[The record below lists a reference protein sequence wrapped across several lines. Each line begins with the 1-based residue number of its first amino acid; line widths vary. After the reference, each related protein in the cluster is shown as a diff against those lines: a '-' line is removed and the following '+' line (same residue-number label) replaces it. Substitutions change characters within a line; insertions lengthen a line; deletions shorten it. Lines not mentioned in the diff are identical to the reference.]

1 MNAFPLT
8 VEKLGSM
15 QNVCSSDSS
24 NIIVKGFVLLFM
36 LLLGFPSFGQAV
48 DPVTSEVNL
57 PQDIPPLPDPQR
69 PEERLFITRE
79 NVALFHELLMA
90 PLAAWVKEKKMVM
103 SVVSHTNFRW
113 TYSRAW
119 MEASVAQVGKFDL
132 DADHNLVALSGQPA
146 QGFPFG
152 DAEDINNEADSA
164 RRAYKILWNISYAE
178 ASSGDVLY
186 GTNLYWVGTQAL
198 LRKSVGQFYRRFSLE
213 PNVIT
218 SSVPATAHSP
228 QKMSPS
234 SVSVS
239 AKNIDIQQ
247 TVPLQPAVAD
257 LQSPPLFGAKWDIFR
272 RDVLQLVSPPVVFG
286 YATIGW
292 RYRGTDDDAL
302 WMYSPVIERR
312 RQLLDSNRSD
322 SLLGGALTL
331 DDLFVWSGKTQGVD
345 ARVVEDKILF
355 VPFPALSPYA
365 LVDEE
370 ISRKLSPVPNESSL
384 SSTSSV
390 SSLTPSPVP
399 APKVEISDAHV
410 EYEKTK
416 AVNGL
421 FEGSDQKPET
431 MLWNFTNKKFLNF
444 APWLPTEVRFVP
456 RRVWI
461 LELSP
466 RDPFYQS
473 GRQILVVDQESMLP
487 VYKVVY
493 NRHGGYQRTIVG
505 GWGLAA
511 TEDGSIRFP
520 FSAYVLAV
528 EQGFDPAVCVSHNY
542 VRTFL
547 GKRTKLSSDLD
558 NLLHIEAHGRKE
570 GSNKENTQQLS
581 STSKAPSMGAQSDDS
596 SENSVRQRELAVDTE
611 GEGAAD
617 ESGPAVSDETL
628 DSEAGVD
635 FPDGQDGEER
645 GEEGPSAGNTQKK
658 IWDPA

>member
-1 MNAFPLT
+1 MEIFRSAFVAVFVPVFLSAILST
-8 VEKLGSM
+8 V
-15 QNVCSSDSS
+15 
-24 NIIVKGFVLLFM
+24 FLL
-36 LLLGFPSFGQAV
+36 SFASLGQAL
-48 DPVTSEVNL
+48 DPATNSVSL
-57 PQDIPPLPDPQR
+57 PRDIPPLPDPQR

-79 NVALFHELLMA
+79 NVALFHELLIA

-103 SVVSHTNFRW
+103 SVVSQINFRW

-119 MEASVAQVGKFDL
+119 MEGSVAQSGQFDL
-132 DADHNLVALSGQPA
+132 DVDHNLIALGGKPIR
-146 QGFPFG
+146 GFPFG
-152 DAEDINNEADSA
+152 DADDINSEADSA
-164 RRAYKILWNISYAE
+164 RRAYKILWNMSYAE
-178 ASSGDVLY
+178 APSEDVLY
-186 GTNLYWVGTQAL
+186 GINLYWVGTQAL
-198 LRKSVGQFYRRFSLE
+198 LRKSMGQFYRRFSLE
-213 PNVIT
+213 PNIV
-218 SSVPATAHSP
+218 SS
-228 QKMSPS
+228 SPS
-234 SVSVS
+234 SPLASPLAPPAAARFAQNTSQDNITLKNTALPQPTSLPQS
-239 AKNIDIQQ
+239 AG
-247 TVPLQPAVAD
+247 AD
-257 LQSPPLFGAKWDIFR
+257 LQTPPLFGAKWDIFR

-331 DDLFVWSGKTQGVD
+331 DDLFVWSGKIQGVD
-345 ARVVEDKILF
+345 ARVVEDKVLL

-365 LVDEE
+365 LVEE
-370 ISRKLSPVPNESSL
+370 SISRKLPSIPNELSSSPVPTIE
-384 SSTSSV
+384 
-390 SSLTPSPVP
+390 
-399 APKVEISDAHV
+399 PKVQAVDVQV
-410 EYEKTK
+410 EYEKIR

-431 MLWNFTNKKFLNF
+431 MLWNFANKKFLNF

-466 RDPFYQS
+466 KDPFYQA

-528 EQGFDPAVCVSHNY
+528 EQGFDPAVCVSHSY
-542 VRTFL
+542 IRTFL
-547 GKRTKLSSDLD
+547 GKSTKLSADLET
-558 NLLHIEAHGRKE
+558 LLHVEAHGAKGGNSSGTTPSAMSDKVKKE
-570 GSNKENTQQLS
+570 E
-581 STSKAPSMGAQSDDS
+581 ST
-596 SENSVRQRELAVDTE
+596 VTVDE
-611 GEGAAD
+611 MAASD
-617 ESGPAVSDETL
+617 ESGSADAVAPEDDG

-635 FPDGQDGEER
+635 APPGQIEEDGPEV
-645 GEEGPSAGNTQKK
+645 GNTQRK
-658 IWDPA
+658 IWGPT